1 MPDCTLQKKCE
12 DHGFPTI
19 AELACEKDWAPLQN
33 LCRRRVVK
41 EEEANEK
48 YRNKTAVQW
57 ARHNGEHGLAKE
69 LEYLLVRFS
78 CEVIYCISIISPI
91 HLSFPRTKKK

>member
-1 MPDCTLQKKCE
+1 MISTCKLQKKFE
-12 DHGFPTI
+12 KDGFPTI
-19 AELACEKDWAPLQN
+19 AELACKKDWAPLQN

-57 ARHNGEHGLAKE
+57 ARHHGELGLARE
-69 LEYLLVRFS
+69 LEYLLVRYA
-78 CEVIYCISIISPI
+78 CEEMT
-91 HLSFPRTKKK
+91 HLSTYNK